1 MIIDYFK
8 KRPEK
13 FAISNVIVAELLI
26 NGWISRFGNANVTS
40 IKECLEH
47 ALMCLQSN
55 DMMERFDGT
64 LKNNLKVY
72 MNNHC
77 N

>member
-1 MIIDYFK
+1 MIDYFK

-26 NGWISRFGNANVTS
+26 NGRISLFGSANLGTCRKS
-40 IKECLEH
+40 IT
-47 ALMCLQSN
+47 LMCLQSN

-64 LKNNLKVY
+64 LKTNLKVY